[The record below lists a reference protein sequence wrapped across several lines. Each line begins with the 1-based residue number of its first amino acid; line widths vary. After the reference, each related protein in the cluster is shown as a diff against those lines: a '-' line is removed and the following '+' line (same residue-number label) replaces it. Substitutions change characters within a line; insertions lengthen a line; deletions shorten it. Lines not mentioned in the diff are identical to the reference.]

1 MDIKQLECFVSV
13 AKTLNFSQTA
23 QQLYLSQPAV
33 TGQIKSL
40 ENELDIILFQ
50 RNKRTVKLTSAGYMF
65 YHEVKQI
72 PSHCTMQLIV
82 PSLKQSNV

>member
-40 ENELDIILFQ
+40 ENE
-50 RNKRTVKLTSAGYMF
+50 
-65 YHEVKQI
+65 
-72 PSHCTMQLIV
+72 
-82 PSLKQSNV
+82 